1 MPVKLKLEAAFRIY
15 AQAQARRVLTQMDRD
30 PHSPSY
36 GCFDRAYWH
45 YKTSDFASGVL
56 QQGAELLDALR
67 AGVIEIEGVPKR
79 DAWEG
84 WAVAAV
90 NALSRQAGRF
100 GVLDEYYPYEDS
112 YPAAAFGLWTA
123 VRLLRRW
130 QADCPHLLRRV
141 EWSRFRRALL
151 RLARRS
157 ETEAANQYAAGLAA
171 LALAAGVEAFKEAGR
186 FVEAHAT
193 RLLALQHSEG
203 WFPEYGGPDTGYL
216 TVTIDALTDY
226 LDATQDC
233 RAEVA
238 IERAVRFLAQL
249 VGPDGEFPWTLNS
262 RNTDYV
268 LPYGLV
274 RAGQKNPTA
283 SWLVTTLFDG
293 IDRPSHWIWSAD
305 DRYHCHYLFAS
316 VLRSLPYLS
325 QMAKPEPP
333 QPAKRVWLP
342 GCGYF
347 ILRSP
352 NGRQALYVATQKGG
366 SLRLHTQGATARFDH
381 GWRLRRR
388 SGYWVTD
395 WCSPQWHAGFCG
407 DRSENRLRVIGRMQS
422 SRFRRNTPFR
432 QLLLRLA
439 AWLLGPRVAPFLK
452 RLLIQR
458 GRARGPWFERQ
469 IQWGPTGFEV
479 GDSFYRTKSPLMPAP
494 RQNLR
499 HVASAGWFHPEELWP
514 PLSGGSL
521 RFEVFWKRK
530 A

>member
-1 MPVKLKLEAAFRIY
+1 MKRNLEAAFRAY
-15 AQAQARRVLTQMDRD
+15 ARAHARRVLTQMDRD
-30 PHSPSY
+30 PHSPTY

-45 YKTSDFASGVL
+45 YKTTDFASGVL
-56 QQGAELLDALR
+56 QQGAELVEALR

-90 NALSRQAGRF
+90 NALSRQAGRS
-100 GVLDEYYPYEDS
+100 GVVDEYYPHEDS

-130 QADCPHLLRRV
+130 RADCPHLLKKV
-141 EWSRFRRALL
+141 EWSRLRGALL

-171 LALAAGVEAFKEAGR
+171 LALATGVEAFKETGR

-193 RLLALQHSEG
+193 RLLALQHPEG

-226 LDATQDC
+226 LDATEDC
-233 RAEVA
+233 RAGVA

-249 VGPDGEFPWTLNS
+249 VGPDGELPWTLNS
-262 RNTDYV
+262 RNTNYV

-274 RAGQKNPTA
+274 RAAQKNPTA
-283 SWLVTTLFDG
+283 AWLVETLFDG

-305 DRYHCHYLFAS
+305 DRYQCHYVLAS
-316 VLRSLPYLS
+316 VLRSLPHLS

-333 QPAKRVWLP
+333 QPAERVWLD

-366 SLRLHTQGATARFDH
+366 SLRLHTQGAPARFDH
-381 GWRLRRR
+381 GWRIRRR

-395 WCSPQWHAGFCG
+395 WWSPHWRASVG
-407 DRSENRLRVIGRMQS
+407 ENGLWVIGRTQGC
-422 SRFRRNTPFR
+422 RFRRNAPWR
-432 QLLLRLA
+432 QIWLRLA
-439 AWLLGPRVAPFLK
+439 ARLLGRRLAPLLK
-452 RLLIQR
+452 RLLIR
-458 GRARGPWFERQ
+458 PGRARGPLFERQ
-469 IQWGPTGFEV
+469 IQWSRTGFEV
-479 GDSFYRTKSPLMPAP
+479 GDCFYRAKSPRMPAP

-499 HVASAGWFHPEELWP
+499 HVASAGWFHPEELSR
-514 PLSGGSL
+514 PLNDGRG
-521 RFEVFWKRK
+521 RFYVSWEKK